1 MKLKSSF
8 SEKDELELFN
18 FFSSGLK
25 NGSFSPINTSEIQLI
40 SNNYLQ
46 GNKKIGYYKRIEIGL
61 TDIEFEDN
69 EEKSEKRK
77 FEYFLAFQEFIKNIR
92 EEKEE
97 VNNNI
102 DEHIP
107 EVAAE
112 PLPLEAFK
120 YLAHNRLLQHI

>member
-8 SEKDELELFN
+8 SEKDEQELFN
-18 FFSSGLK
+18 FFSASLKSGE
-25 NGSFSPINTSEIQLI
+25 FSNLNTSDIRRI
-40 SNNYLQ
+40 SDAYLME
-46 GNKKIGYYKRIEIGL
+46 NKKIGYYKRIEIGL
-61 TDIEFEDN
+61 TDIEFEAQ
-69 EEKSEKRK
+69 EEKSEKKK

-97 VNNNI
+97 VNSNI

-107 EVAAE
+107 EVVAE

-120 YLAHNRLLQHI
+120 YHAHNRLLQHI